1 VGILF
6 DSLSS
11 TVTLHNGVKMPIFG
25 LGVWKVEDG
34 AEVENA
40 VKYAIK
46 AGYRL
51 IDTAAVYGN
60 EEGVGNAIQDSGLPR
75 ENLFITTKVWNGDQ
89 GYDSTLRAF
98 EESIKRL
105 KLDYLDL
112 YLIHWP
118 VKGKYK
124 DTWRAMEK
132 LYEEG
137 RIRAIGVSNFHSH
150 HLDDLIDSA
159 KVVPMVNQVEFH
171 PLLTQEELRAY
182 CKRNKIQFEA
192 WSPLMQGNLDL
203 PVLKQ
208 LGEKYGKSPAQIVLR
223 WDIQNEVIT
232 IPKSV
237 RESRII
243 ENADIFD
250 FELSEE
256 DMEAINS
263 LNQNKRFGS
272 NPDNFNF

>member
-1 VGILF
+1 LF

-98 EESIKRL
+98 EESMKRL

>member
-98 EESIKRL
+98 EESMKRL

>member
-1 VGILF
+1 MF

-98 EESIKRL
+98 EESMKRL